1 MEQLVEH
8 ALVSS
13 LAPIVSPGV
22 AGHIQVASQ
31 RPSEAHDGRGY
42 REAQASNQQGR
53 DHGRLVLGEVCVGA
67 LSAVELV
74 GGIVGARGRCVRCW
88 VRYLGRS
95 ALPTSVD
102 RVCGVDEEG

>member
-1 MEQLVEH
+1 
-8 ALVSS
+8 
-13 LAPIVSPGV
+13 
-22 AGHIQVASQ
+22 
-31 RPSEAHDGRGY
+31 
-42 REAQASNQQGR
+42 
-53 DHGRLVLGEVCVGA
+53 VGA